1 MALENKENNLDN
13 PNISNY
19 QKQNIDNLNL
29 MLKDIKEWDIS
40 NEKLQHIVD
49 YIFDLS
55 EIESIYD
62 TEKNE
67 IKSFLKSSLQG
78 KLSNSLSKY
87 NVSNFDVDWQKWLD
101 DIEQENYKRTIQ
113 DIIGKIMALWWLKKF
128 LKIHKDIDLDN
139 WVDLYISN
147 AIKLD
152 KHILWEKWTKHFV
165 EEKFQQYTMMTEN
178 DLNDIKNK
186 QFDITSRQSWG
197 DLSMLFFKE
206 FWDWAEDVLRFL
218 LNIPS
223 WVFLIPRYTK
233 YRIDLN
239 SQDLQK
245 STESEIKINELVI
258 QNPSLMLVELLWE
271 KWIILL
277 KQLSEMLLSWK
288 QWDIATLMVTI
299 MWLLAWWAWATKMW
313 LNMYRSN
320 LVKSARIAW
329 KESRIAWE
337 TSSRLARNNIK
348 TVSSKVGKIEE
359 KLSWI
364 DDIVWWAWVSYLF
377 KYWRQLTKTEETNRV
392 LYFDNWFEW
401 TLNQWDVWTC
411 YFLASYEMMKTTR
424 EWKLNLLNMI
434 EKIDNNWEV
443 SYSIN
448 FPWFEKNMIVSQ
460 KEIDLVNSKWYG
472 LKTWSLWDH
481 IISVAHMKYMYET
494 KSEAFLSKNIQFE
507 DYIKNHKRQRYA
519 DMIFESWQEENAI
532 KLLMWKENVIVDYFY
547 ISNDGLWFNHWEMFL
562 PPKWLQKTSNKISY
576 DQLSNFFEEWAMIWV
591 WTKRKKTPWITSERE
606 FGVEYDDFNWNK
618 VIILWPHAY
627 WVKNIDIKNWFIELS
642 EPFQSTKIVKFKL
655 EQFSKIFNSVTLI
668 RKRK

>member
-13 PNISNY
+13 PNRSNY
-19 QKQNIDNLNL
+19 QKQNIDNLNM
-29 MLKDIKEWDIS
+29 MLKDIKEGNIS

-87 NVSNFDVDWQKWLD
+87 NVSNFDVDGQKGLD

-113 DIIGKIMALWWLKKF
+113 DIIGKIMALGGLKKF

-139 WVDLYISN
+139 GVDLYISN

-152 KHILWEKWTKHFV
+152 KHILGEKGTKNFV

-206 FWDWAEDVLRFL
+206 FGDGAEDVLRFL

-223 WVFLIPRYTK
+223 GALLIPRYTK

-239 SQDLQK
+239 SEDLQE
-245 STESEIKINELVI
+245 STEAEIRINELVT
-258 QNPSLMLVELLWE
+258 QNPSLMLIELLGE
-271 KWIILL
+271 KGIILL
-277 KQLSEMLLSWK
+277 KQLSEMLLSGK
-288 QWDIATLMVTI
+288 QGDIATLMVTI
-299 MWLLAWWAWATKMW
+299 MGLLAGGAGVTKMG

-320 LVKSARIAW
+320 LVKSARIAG
-329 KESRIAWE
+329 KESRMAGK

-348 TVSSKVGKIEE
+348 TTSSKIGKVEE
-359 KLSWI
+359 KLSGI
-364 DDIVWWAWVSYLF
+364 DDIVGGAGVSYLF
-377 KYWRQLTKTEETNRV
+377 KFGRQLTKTEEVNRV
-392 LYFDNWFEW
+392 LYFDNGFEG
-401 TLNQWDVWTC
+401 TLRQGDVGTC

-424 EWKLNLLNMI
+424 EGKINLLNMI
-434 EKIDNNWEV
+434 EKIDNNGEV
-443 SYSIN
+443 SYSIK
-448 FPWFEKNMIVSQ
+448 FPGFEKNMIVSQ
-460 KEIDLVNSKWYG
+460 KEIDLVNSKGYG
-472 LKTWSLWDH
+472 LKSGSLGDH
-481 IISVAHMKYMYET
+481 IVSVAHMKYIYET
-494 KSEAFLSKNIQFE
+494 KSEAFLTKNISFQ

-519 DMIFESWQEENAI
+519 DMIFESGQEENAI
-532 KLLMWKENVIVDYFY
+532 KLLMGKENVIVDYFY
-547 ISNDGLWFNHWEMFL
+547 ISNDGLGFNHGEMFL
-562 PPKWLQKTSNKISY
+562 PPKGLQKTSNKISY
-576 DQLSNFFEEWAMIWV
+576 DQLSNFFEEGAMIGV
-591 WTKRKKTPWITSERE
+591 GTKRKKTPGITSERE
-606 FGVEYDDFNWNK
+606 LGVEYDDFNGNK
-618 VIILWPHAY
+618 VTILGPHAY
-627 WVKNIDIKNWFIELS
+627 WVKNIDIKNGFVELS
-642 EPFQSTKIVKFKL
+642 EPFQSTKIIKFKL